1 MSTNPTLSCSQQSWG
16 RSDIPP
22 PPQAV
27 TSVLTAEI
35 IPAVVIPGVPPIH
48 PVIPPVIAVFVAV
61 AAPSV
66 VVIPAI
72 AAAKGPP
79 AAAYPGIVA

>member
-1 MSTNPTLSCSQQSWG
+1 MIT
-16 RSDIPP
+16 
-22 PPQAV
+22 V
-27 TSVLTAEI
+27 TSVVAAEI
-35 IPAVVIPGVPPIH
+35 IPAVIVPGVPPIH

-66 VVIPAI
+66 VIVPAI

-79 AAAYPGIVA
+79 AAAYPGIVSCGKEGRREGNPSW